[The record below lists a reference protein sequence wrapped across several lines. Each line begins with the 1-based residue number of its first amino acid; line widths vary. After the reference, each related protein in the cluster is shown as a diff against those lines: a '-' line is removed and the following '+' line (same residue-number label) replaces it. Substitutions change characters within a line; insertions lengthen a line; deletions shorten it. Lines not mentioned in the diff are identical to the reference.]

1 MDIKSSATYVSHLVN
16 EVFKIVITSL
26 SLSREGKVSIQAERL
41 LTVYSGQILST
52 GNFYWLLKGW
62 LLVGKNTFNS

>member
-1 MDIKSSATYVSHLVN
+1 MDIKSSATYVSHREN

-52 GNFYWLLKGW
+52 GNFC
-62 LLVGKNTFNS
+62 

>member
-1 MDIKSSATYVSHLVN
+1 MDIKSSATYVSHREN
-16 EVFKIVITSL
+16 EAFKIVITSL

-52 GNFYWLLKGW
+52 GNVYWLLKGW
-62 LLVGKNTFNS
+62 LLVGKKTFNS

>member
-1 MDIKSSATYVSHLVN
+1 MDIKSSATYVSHREN
-16 EVFKIVITSL
+16 EAFKIVITSL

-41 LTVYSGQILST
+41 LTVFSGQILST

-62 LLVGKNTFNS
+62 LSVGKKTFNS